1 MTPAARALALL
12 PLLSLAATFSP
23 RAAAGPLADR
33 LAAAPSPG
41 AVLAAA
47 GALPPAI
54 DAVDRAAEAVLADWR
69 QDPAGAAAAW
79 SAAPRTTRAGTLRL
93 PVEAGAP
100 HGAVH
105 LARALW
111 SPEEPAVRAAALA
124 AAARLVPGW
133 AEVAPTLL
141 LLEDDVELRRVT
153 VDLLVDAP
161 AALAAPAL
169 RAAIEDRAPAVRA
182 AAMRALGGH
191 EAGLAPALLL
201 RGITDNDALVR
212 EAALRSAGWVGLR
225 AAAPDARAA
234 LTAAEPA
241 VRLAGAQALRR
252 LDPAAFAAAQ
262 PTLAADPDPRLRQ
275 LAAPR

>member
-1 MTPAARALALL
+1 VTPAARALALL

-41 AVLAAA
+41 AALAA

-54 DAVDRAAEAVLADWR
+54 DAVDRAAEAALADWR

-79 SAAPRTTRAGTLRL
+79 SAAPRTTRAGTPRL

-133 AEVAPTLL
+133 AEVAPAL

-169 RAAIEDRAPAVRA
+169 WVAIDDPAPAVRA

-191 EAGLAPALLL
+191 EAAVAPALLM
-201 RGITDNDALVR
+201 RGINDNDALVR

-262 PTLAADPDPRLRQ
+262 PTLAADADPRLRQ